1 MSILP
6 GALVMITKMYD
17 RRWLGRFMIL
27 ALSYTVAG
35 LVGLSIPFVDTHITL
50 IWAPTG
56 IALAAL
62 MRWGLS
68 LWPAVWLAAF
78 GVNLSI
84 GGSPWLAGGIACGNM
99 LGPVVGA
106 WLLRS
111 YGFSPLMNRRS
122 DLLLYLLLG
131 VVGGMLI
138 TSINGVFQLW
148 LANVVPLA
156 DVFKAWSVWWLG
168 DAMGALVCGIP
179 LLTFRG
185 ASVKATL
192 SGQRGLELAGGILL
206 LVGTGVLIFT
216 GPVNNAALY
225 HPILYL
231 PFFLLSWLAIRGGVA
246 VASGAALLLSVQAVW
261 ATAQGSGPFL
271 SDDVHFSLAML
282 WGYMAT
288 ATIIPVLITVLVG
301 ELQVSQR
308 RLSLASLG
316 AELGMWEWNLEDDRI
331 AYALEA
337 AGLHPLPNEPNG
349 ALLRGSMH
357 PEDVS
362 RFDQQLKQHLVGQTE
377 LFEAECRFKTTADDW
392 NWILVRGQVVEFD
405 DLGEPTK
412 MAGTM
417 IDTSER
423 KAAEAALLESQAQLQ
438 QSEERYRQLLSNSP
452 VGILN
457 YDRGLRVTYVNARFA
472 EIMSVPME
480 YMQGLNCHDL
490 SDQSVIPA
498 LRGALEGKRAHYEG
512 QYRTSYGDLLLW
524 ISMRCAPVKN
534 EAGDIVGGIALIEDI
549 TVRKRIEAEE
559 LRQRQGVAALNEVAA
574 LTHLPFQEQLR
585 QALQIGNEY
594 FGLSFGIVSEVVGQ
608 RYKVLAHASPPDTLT
623 DGQCFELGN
632 TYCDITLK
640 LNDVLAISKMGSSS
654 HSRHPCYRI
663 FQLESYVGA
672 PVYVD
677 DQVYGTVNF
686 SGPESYDREFDDN
699 DREFMRLLARW
710 IGSAISQDRDRR
722 ALAASEQRL
731 KTIIETEPEC
741 VKVMSAQGEV
751 LQMNAAGLAVLEADS
766 LEQVNQAGVLS
777 FVDPEYRDRFTAL
790 NQQAFAGASGALEFT
805 VTGRQGRVR
814 WLDTH
819 AAPLRDSDGQITAVL
834 SVTRDITQLKLQ
846 QQKLEQ
852 LAHYDSLTGLPNR
865 TLLAER
871 LVQAVAHARRQ
882 ASGFAVC
889 YLDLDGFKAINDEQ
903 GHAAGDQLLRVVALR
918 LVETLREVDTVA
930 RLGGDEFV
938 LLLSDIDSRKQV
950 QVTLERVL
958 DQVATGVLIKD
969 RNRQV
974 SASIGIALYPE
985 GGRDPETLLRHADQA
1000 MYVAKEQGKN
1010 RYYFYRKGEALL
1022 S

>member
-1 MSILP
+1 M
-6 GALVMITKMYD
+6 MTTTRYD
-17 RRWLGRFMIL
+17 RRWLGRFTIVAL
-27 ALSYTVAG
+27 AYYVAG
-35 LVGLSIPFVDTHITL
+35 QVGLSVPFVDTHITL

-62 MRWGLS
+62 MRWGVS

-84 GGSPWLAGGIACGNM
+84 GSSPWLAGGIACGNL

-106 WLLRS
+106 WLLRRH
-111 YGFSPLMNRRS
+111 GFNPLMNRRQ
-122 DLLLYLLLG
+122 DFLLYLLLG
-131 VVGGMLI
+131 VVGAMLI
-138 TSINGVFQLW
+138 TSVNGTFQLW
-148 LANVVPLA
+148 LAGVISAA
-156 DVFKAWSVWWLG
+156 DLPRAWSVWWLG
-168 DAMGALVCGIP
+168 DGMGALICGVP
-179 LLTFRG
+179 LLTFRW
-185 ASVKATL
+185 SSLKATL
-192 SGQRGLELAGGILL
+192 SGHRGVELGMGTLL
-206 LVGTGVLIFT
+206 LLLGGALIFT
-216 GPVNNAALY
+216 GPVNNQALY

-246 VASGAALLLSVQAVW
+246 VASGAALLLSAQAVW

-301 ELQVSQR
+301 ELGVSQR
-308 RLSLASLG
+308 RLALASLG
-316 AELGMWEWNLEDDRI
+316 AELGMWEWNLDDDRI
-331 AYALEA
+331 DHAQESPYLSQ
-337 AGLHPLPNEPNG
+337 LHCATSG
-349 ALLRGSMH
+349 QLLRDLMH
-357 PEDVS
+357 PEDVPV
-362 RFDQQLKQHLVGQTE
+362 FEQHLKQHLAGQSE
-377 LFEAECRFKTTADDW
+377 LFEAECRFKTEDEAW
-392 NWILVRGQVVEFD
+392 AWVLMRGQAVEFGD
-405 DLGEPTK
+405 MGEPSK

-417 IDTSER
+417 IDTSAR
-423 KAAEAALLESQAQLQ
+423 KQAEAALLDSQAQLQ

-480 YMQGLNCHDL
+480 YMLGLNCHDL

-498 LRGALEGKRAHYEG
+498 LQGALEGQRAHYEG
-512 QYRTSYGDLLLW
+512 QYRTSYGGILLW

-534 EAGDIVGGIALIEDI
+534 EAGDIVGGIALVEDI
-549 TVRKRIEAEE
+549 TIRKRIEAEE
-559 LRQRQGVAALNEVAA
+559 LRQRQGLAALNEVAA

-585 QALQIGNEY
+585 QALQIGNEH
-594 FGLSFGIVSEVVGQ
+594 FGLSCGIVSEVAGQ

-623 DGQCFELGN
+623 AGQCFELGN

-654 HSRHPCYRI
+654 HSRHPCYRV

-686 SGPESYDREFDDN
+686 SGPEAYERAFDDN

-710 IGSAISQDRDRR
+710 IGSAVSQDRSRR
-722 ALAASEQRL
+722 ALVASEQSM

-741 VKVMSAQGEV
+741 VKVMSPQGEV
-751 LQMNAAGLAVLEADS
+751 LQMNTAGLAILEVDS

-777 FVDPEYRDRFTAL
+777 FVDPAYRDRFTAL
-790 NQQAFAGASGALEFT
+790 NQQALEGGGGVLEFT

-819 AAPLRDSDGQITAVL
+819 AAPLRDSEGRITAVL

-852 LAHYDSLTGLPNR
+852 MAHYDSLTGLPNR
-865 TLLAER
+865 TLLSER
-871 LVQAVAHARRQ
+871 MIHAVAQAHRQ
-882 ASGFAVC
+882 GAGFAVC
-889 YLDLDGFKAINDEQ
+889 YLDLDGFKEINDIL
-903 GHAAGDQLLRVVALR
+903 GHDAGDQVLRVVARR
-918 LVETLREVDTVA
+918 LIETLREVDTVA

-938 LLLSDIDSRKQV
+938 LLLSEISVQDQV
-950 QVTLERVL
+950 KVTLGRVL
-958 DQVATGVLIKD
+958 EQIEAPIVIQGQAC
-969 RNRQV
+969 QV
-974 SASIGIALYPE
+974 SASIGVALHPE
-985 GGRDPETLLRHADQA
+985 GGEDPETLLCHSDQA
-1000 MYVAKEQGKN
+1000 MYAAKKKGKN
-1010 RYYFYRKGEALL
+1010 RYRFYQAGA
-1022 S
+1022 SHS

>member
-1 MSILP
+1 
-6 GALVMITKMYD
+6 MYD
-17 RRWLGRFMIL
+17 RRWLGRFMTL
-27 ALSYTVAG
+27 VLSYTVAG
-35 LVGLSIPFVDTHITL
+35 LVGLSIPFIDTHITL

-78 GVNLSI
+78 VVNLSI
-84 GGSPWLAGGIACGNM
+84 GSSPWLAGGIACGNM

-106 WLLRS
+106 WLLRRF
-111 YGFSPLMNRRS
+111 GFSPLMNRRS

-131 VVGGMLI
+131 VVAGMLI
-138 TSINGVFQLW
+138 TSVNGVFQLW

-156 DVFKAWSVWWLG
+156 DVFRAWSVWWLG

-192 SGQRGLELAGGILL
+192 SGPRGLELAGGTLL

-216 GPVNNAALY
+216 GPVNNEALY

-246 VASGAALLLSVQAVW
+246 VASGAALLLSAQAVW

-271 SDDVHFSLAML
+271 SNDVHFSLAML

-331 AYALEA
+331 AYALET
-337 AGLHPLPNEPNG
+337 AGLPPLPNEANG
-349 ALLRGSMH
+349 TSLRGSMH

-362 RFDQQLKQHLVGQTE
+362 LFDQQFRQHLAGQTE
-377 LFEAECRFKTTADDW
+377 LFEAECRFKITGGDW
-392 NWILVRGQVVEFD
+392 SWVLMRGQAVEFD
-405 DLGEPTK
+405 EVGKPTR

-417 IDTSER
+417 IDTSAR

-457 YDRGLRVTYVNARFA
+457 YDRELVVTYINARFA
-472 EIMSVPME
+472 EIMRVPMA
-480 YMQGLNCHDL
+480 YMQGLDCHDL
-490 SDQSVIPA
+490 RDQSVIPA
-498 LRGALEGKRAHYEG
+498 LKGALEGRPAHYEG
-512 QYRTSYGDLLLW
+512 QYRTSYGGVELW
-524 ISMRCAPVKN
+524 ISMRCAPVRN
-534 EAGDIVGGIALIEDI
+534 EAGEIVGGIALIEDI
-549 TVRKRIEAEE
+549 TARKRIEDEE
-559 LRQRQGVAALNEVAA
+559 RRQRRGLAALNDVAA

-585 QALQIGNEY
+585 QALQIGTDH
-594 FGLSFGIVSEVVGQ
+594 FGLSFGIVSEVVGS
-608 RYKVLAHASPPDTLT
+608 RYKVLAHASPADTLE
-623 DGQCFELGN
+623 DGQCFQLGS

-640 LNDVLAISKMGSSS
+640 QGDVLAIAHMGRSPY
-654 HSRHPCYRI
+654 HRHPCYEL
-663 FQLESYVGA
+663 FQLETYIGA
-672 PVYVD
+672 PVCVD

-686 SGPESYDREFDDN
+686 SGPESYERDFDDG

-710 IGSAISQDRDRR
+710 IGSAISQDRDKR

-741 VKVMSAQGEV
+741 VKVMSPQGEV
-751 LQMNAAGLAVLEADS
+751 LQMNAAGLAILEAES
-766 LEQVNQAGVLS
+766 LEQINQVGVLN
-777 FVDPEYRDRFTAL
+777 FVDLEYRDQFAAL
-790 NQQAFAGASGALEFT
+790 NQQALAGRSGSLEFT
-805 VTGRQGRVR
+805 VTGRQGCVR

-834 SVTRDITQLKLQ
+834 SVTRDITQLKQQ

-852 LAHYDSLTGLPNR
+852 LAHHDSLTGLPNR
-865 TLLAER
+865 MLLAER
-871 LVQAVAHARRQ
+871 MMQAVAHARRQ

-889 YLDLDGFKAINDEQ
+889 YLDLDGFKEINDAL
-903 GHAAGDQLLRVVALR
+903 GHEAGDQVLRRVARR
-918 LVETLREVDTVA
+918 LVETLREVDTVS

-938 LLLSDIDSRKQV
+938 LLLSDIASQDQAV
-950 QVTLERVL
+950 VTLARVL
-958 DQVATGVLIKD
+958 EQVEAPIVLQG
-969 RNRQV
+969 RECRV
-974 SASIGIALYPE
+974 SASIGIALYPANGE
-985 GGRDPETLLRHADQA
+985 DPETLLRHADQA
-1000 MYVAKEQGKN
+1000 MYGAKDEGKN
-1010 RYYFYRKGEALL
+1010 RYRFYCGSKALL